1 MPAIRGADAIM
12 LQLDFDLL
20 RTFVAIADAGSL
32 TRAAAEVGR
41 TQSAIS
47 MQLKRIEEIVDGA
60 VLVRTARG
68 VELTS
73 RGDRLLSHARRLVRA
88 HDEALVDVTGR
99 GLTGSVRIGCPED
112 YCTEFLPVVLRA
124 IAAQHPR
131 VALEVV
137 CAPTPLLEKML
148 DARRVDV
155 ALISLAAEG
164 NLERV
169 IRWEDLVWIASQDFY
184 RPSDGPL
191 QIALSVPETLD
202 HQAARRALDCANV
215 SYRVAYESVSK
226 DGLLA
231 IVRAGIAVAVLTRG
245 AVPADLRILP
255 DAEMLPP
262 LPHVGIAVVSCS
274 GAVDSLLVE
283 NVKDLMTRTLRTM
296 SPLSS

>member
-1 MPAIRGADAIM
+1 M

-99 GLTGSVRIGCPED
+99 GLTGSIRLGCPED
-112 YCTEFLPVVLRA
+112 YCTEFLPAVLRA

-148 DARRVDV
+148 DARRLDV
-155 ALISLAAEG
+155 ALVSLAAEG

-184 RPSDGPL
+184 APSDGPL

-202 HQAARRALDCANV
+202 HQSARRALDCANV

-255 DAEMLPP
+255 EGERLPP

-274 GAVDSLLVE
+274 GTVDSLLVE
-283 NVKDLMTRTLRTM
+283 SVKDLMIRTLRTM
-296 SPLSS
+296 PPSLASGQGTAMRG

>member
-1 MPAIRGADAIM
+1 MM
-12 LQLDFDLL
+12 QLDFDLL

-60 VLVRTARG
+60 VLMRTARG

-99 GLTGSVRIGCPED
+99 GLVGSVRLGCPED
-112 YCTEFLPVVLRA
+112 YCTEFLPAVLRA
-124 IAAQHPR
+124 IATQHPR

-155 ALISLAAEG
+155 ALVSLVPEG

-169 IRWEDLVWIASQDFY
+169 IRREDLVWIASQDFC
-184 RPSDGPL
+184 PPADGPL
-191 QIALSVPETLD
+191 QVALSAPETLD
-202 HQAARRALDCANV
+202 HQAARRALECANL
-215 SYRVAYESVSK
+215 SYRVAHESVSK

-245 AVPADLRILP
+245 AVPADLRIMP
-255 DAEMLPP
+255 VGEMLPP
-262 LPHVGIAVVSCS
+262 LPRVGIAVVSCS
-274 GAVDSLLVE
+274 GTVESLLVE
-283 NVKDLMTRTLRTM
+283 SVKDLMSRTLRTM
-296 SPLSS
+296 PPLSP

>member
-1 MPAIRGADAIM
+1 M

-99 GLTGSVRIGCPED
+99 GLTGSIRLGCPED

-148 DARRVDV
+148 DARACRCG
-155 ALISLAAEG
+155 I
-164 NLERV
+164 
-169 IRWEDLVWIASQDFY
+169 
-184 RPSDGPL
+184 
-191 QIALSVPETLD
+191 
-202 HQAARRALDCANV
+202 
-215 SYRVAYESVSK
+215 
-226 DGLLA
+226 
-231 IVRAGIAVAVLTRG
+231 GIARPG
-245 AVPADLRILP
+245 GELR
-255 DAEMLPP
+255 
-262 LPHVGIAVVSCS
+262 S
-274 GAVDSLLVE
+274 G
-283 NVKDLMTRTLRTM
+283 
-296 SPLSS
+296 

>member
-1 MPAIRGADAIM
+1 M

-20 RTFVAIADAGSL
+20 RTFVAIADTGSL

-47 MQLKRIEEIVDGA
+47 MQLKRIEEIVDGT

-73 RGDRLLSHARRLVRA
+73 RGNRLLAHARRLVRA
-88 HDEALVDVTGR
+88 HDEALLDVTDR
-99 GLTGSVRIGCPED
+99 GLTGSVRLGCPED
-112 YCTEFLPVVLRA
+112 YCTGFLPVVLRA

-155 ALISLAAEG
+155 ALVSLAPEG
-164 NLERV
+164 NVEQV

-184 RPSDGPL
+184 PPSEGPL

-202 HQAARRALDCANV
+202 HQAARRALEAANV

-231 IVRAGIAVAVLTRG
+231 IVRAGIAVAVVTRG
-245 AVPADLRILP
+245 AVPADLRIMP
-255 DAEMLPP
+255 VGEPLPP
-262 LPHVGIAVVSCS
+262 LPRVGIAVASYS
-274 GAVDSLLVE
+274 GAVDSLVVDS
-283 NVKDLMTRTLRTM
+283 VKALMIRTLKTM
-296 SPLSS
+296 SPVLS

>member
-32 TRAAAEVGR
+32 TRAGAEVGR

-99 GLTGSVRIGCPED
+99 GLTGSIRLGCPED

-148 DARRVDV
+148 DARRLDV
-155 ALISLAAEG
+155 ALVSLAPEG
-164 NLERV
+164 NSERV
-169 IRWEDLVWIASQDFY
+169 IRWEDLVWIASHDFY
-184 RPSDGPL
+184 PPSDGPL

-202 HQAARRALDCANV
+202 HQAARRALDSDNV

-231 IVRAGIAVAVLTRG
+231 IVRAGIAVAVLTRS
-245 AVPADLRILP
+245 AVPADLRIMP
-255 DAEMLPP
+255 VGEMLPP
-262 LPHVGIAVVSCS
+262 LPHVGIAVVSYS
-274 GAVDSLLVE
+274 GMVESLLAE
-283 NVKDLMTRTLRTM
+283 SVKDVMTRTLRTM
-296 SPLSS
+296 SPLLS

>member
-1 MPAIRGADAIM
+1 MS
-12 LQLDFDLL
+12 QLDFDLL

-47 MQLKRIEEIVDGA
+47 MQLKRIEEVVDGA
-60 VLVRTARG
+60 VLMRTARG

-73 RGDRLLSHARRLVRA
+73 RGDRLLSHARRLLRA
-88 HDEALVDVTGR
+88 YDEALVDVTGR
-99 GLTGSVRIGCPED
+99 GLVGSVRLGCPED
-112 YCTEFLPVVLRA
+112 YCTEFLPAVLHA
-124 IAAQHPR
+124 IATQHPR

-155 ALISLAAEG
+155 ALVSLAPEG

-184 RPSDGPL
+184 PPSDGPL

-202 HQAARRALDCANV
+202 HQAARHVLDSANT

-231 IVRAGIAVAVLTRG
+231 IVRAGIAVAVLTKG
-245 AVPADLRILP
+245 AVPADLRIMP
-255 DAEMLPP
+255 VGEMFPP
-262 LPHVGIAVVSCS
+262 LPRVGIAVVSFT
-274 GAVDSLLVE
+274 GMVDSLLVE
-283 NVKDLMTRTLRTM
+283 SVKDLMTRTLRTM
-296 SPLSS
+296 PPLPS

>member
-1 MPAIRGADAIM
+1 MS
-12 LQLDFDLL
+12 QLDFDLL

-47 MQLKRIEEIVDGA
+47 MQLKRIEEVVDGA
-60 VLVRTARG
+60 VLMRTARG

-73 RGDRLLSHARRLVRA
+73 RGDRLLSHARRLLRA
-88 HDEALVDVTGR
+88 YDEALVDVSGR
-99 GLTGSVRIGCPED
+99 GLIGSVRLGCPED
-112 YCTEFLPVVLRA
+112 YCTEFLPVVLHA
-124 IAAQHPR
+124 IATQHPR

-155 ALISLAAEG
+155 ALVSLVPEG

-184 RPSDGPL
+184 PPSDGPL

-202 HQAARRALDCANV
+202 HQAARRVLECANI

-245 AVPADLRILP
+245 AVPADLRIVP
-255 DAEMLPP
+255 VGEMLPP
-262 LPHVGIAVVSCS
+262 LPRVGIAVVSS
-274 GAVDSLLVE
+274 TGVAESLLVE
-283 NVKDLMTRTLRTM
+283 SVKDLMTRTLRTM
-296 SPLSS
+296 PPL

>member
-1 MPAIRGADAIM
+1 MS
-12 LQLDFDLL
+12 QLDFDLL

-47 MQLKRIEEIVDGA
+47 MQLKRIEEVVDGA

-73 RGDRLLSHARRLVRA
+73 RGDRLLSHARRLLRA
-88 HDEALVDVTGR
+88 YDEALVDVTGR
-99 GLTGSVRIGCPED
+99 GLVGSIRLGCPED
-112 YCTEFLPVVLRA
+112 YCTEFLPAVLHA
-124 IAAQHPR
+124 IALQHPR

-155 ALISLAAEG
+155 ALVSLAPEG

-184 RPSDGPL
+184 PPSDSPL

-202 HQAARRALDCANV
+202 HQAARRVLESANTH
-215 SYRVAYESVSK
+215 YRVAYESVSK

-245 AVPADLRILP
+245 AVPADLRIMP
-255 DAEMLPP
+255 VGEIFPP
-262 LPHVGIAVVSCS
+262 LPRVGIAVVSSS
-274 GAVDSLLVE
+274 GTADSLLVE
-283 NVKDLMTRTLRTM
+283 RVKDLMIRTLRTM
-296 SPLSS
+296 PSPGS

>member
-1 MPAIRGADAIM
+1 M

-99 GLTGSVRIGCPED
+99 GLTGSIRLGCPED
-112 YCTEFLPVVLRA
+112 YCTEFLPAVLRA

-148 DARRVDV
+148 DARRLDV
-155 ALISLAAEG
+155 ALVSLAAEG

-169 IRWEDLVWIASQDFY
+169 IRWEDLVWIASQDFCA
-184 RPSDGPL
+184 PSDGPL

-202 HQAARRALDCANV
+202 HQAARRALDCGNV

-255 DAEMLPP
+255 EGERLPP

-274 GAVDSLLVE
+274 GTVDSLLVE
-283 NVKDLMTRTLRTM
+283 SVKDLMIRTLRTM
-296 SPLSS
+296 PPSLASGQGTAMRG

>member
-1 MPAIRGADAIM
+1 
-12 LQLDFDLL
+12 
-20 RTFVAIADAGSL
+20 
-32 TRAAAEVGR
+32 
-41 TQSAIS
+41 

-99 GLTGSVRIGCPED
+99 GLIGSIRLGCPED

-131 VALEVV
+131 VTLEVV

-155 ALISLAAEG
+155 ALVSLAAEG
-164 NLERV
+164 NSERV

-184 RPSDGPL
+184 PPSDGPL

-202 HQAARRALDCANV
+202 HQAARRALECANV
-215 SYRVAYESVSK
+215 NYRVAYESVSK

-245 AVPADLRILP
+245 AVPADLRIMP
-255 DAEMLPP
+255 VGETLPP
-262 LPHVGIAVVSCS
+262 LPHVGIAVVSYS
-274 GAVDSLLVE
+274 GTVDSLLVE
-283 NVKDLMTRTLRTM
+283 NVKDLMSRTLRTM
-296 SPLSS
+296 SPLSP

>member
-1 MPAIRGADAIM
+1 M

-20 RTFVAIADAGSL
+20 KTFVAIADAGSL

-41 TQSAIS
+41 TQSALS
-47 MQLKRIEEIVDGA
+47 MQLKKIEEIVGGA

-73 RGDRLLSHARRLVRA
+73 RGDRLLSHARRLLRA
-88 HDEALVDVTGR
+88 HDEALVDVSGR
-99 GLTGSVRIGCPED
+99 GLTGSLRLGCPED
-112 YCTEFLPVVLRA
+112 YCTEFLPAVLRA
-124 IAAQHPR
+124 IALEHPR

-148 DARRVDV
+148 DARRLDV
-155 ALISLAAEG
+155 ALISLAPQG
-164 NLERV
+164 NEERV

-184 RPSDGPL
+184 APSDGPL
-191 QIALSVPETLD
+191 QVALSVPETLD
-202 HQAARRALDCANV
+202 HQAARRALESASV

-245 AVPADLRILP
+245 AVPADLRVMP
-255 DAEMLPP
+255 VGEMLPP
-262 LPHVGIAVVSCS
+262 LPRVGIAVVSHS
-274 GAVDSLLVE
+274 GTGDSLLVE
-283 NVKDLMTRTLRTM
+283 SVKDLMTRTLRIKP
-296 SPLSS
+296 PLSP